1 MLHYSI
7 NDITIADV
15 CDIRK
20 QHADG
25 RYHVKIRVTQ
35 NRVRKYYA
43 TGKILTMDDWEKLSE
58 KKMSHQLKEVKVD
71 IQNSF
76 DSVKSTVV
84 DLVNSGGF
92 SFDALILLLKRRLNG
107 LLFYCFF

>member
-43 TGKILTMDDWEKLSE
+43 TGKILTMDEWEKLSE
-58 KKMSHQLKEVKVD
+58 KKMPL
-71 IQNSF
+71 
-76 DSVKSTVV
+76 DSK
-84 DLVNSGGF
+84 
-92 SFDALILLLKRRLNG
+92 K
-107 LLFYCFF
+107 